1 MSVWE
6 QHPVRDFR
14 GTWFVWE
21 QHPVRDLLTRVKIA
35 RGARLL
41 QREQPLDL
49 WEQHPVRDL

>member
-1 MSVWE
+1 MSMWE

-41 QREQPLDL
+41 QRGQSLVL
-49 WEQHPVRDL
+49 